1 MPTEVALVRKIL
13 LLVSIDQ
20 RGRNHCVSLTFGTM
34 GLPSKRRL
42 LGKVLSW
49 LSVLYS
55 IRTVAA
61 DTPVFG
67 ILTQPIKNSNET
79 MIAASYVKWLEAGG
93 ARSIP
98 IPYDAS
104 EELVEDIFG
113 QIDGILLPGGA
124 SDLPP
129 SAIYLWKLVRQAYS
143 DGDFIPLWGT
153 CLGFEFLL
161 QMASRNNSIL
171 EGGYVSENISLPLEQ
186 VIQHRLYRPPNLY
199 HSIRSLN
206 LTMNNHELGIPP
218 EVFSKT
224 LALKK
229 LWKVTSINHDL
240 RGRPFVSTIEPIHP
254 SSFPVYGVQFHPE
267 KNAFEYSTYP
277 HTNIPYEAIDHSKAG
292 VSMSLYMASFLV
304 DLARNNP
311 TYGKF
316 HQYDKPDTY
325 PLVYSYPMI
334 RGIKFEQ
341 TFRIPPSSDWTDGEI
356 KVLQ

>member
-1 MPTEVALVRKIL
+1 MWSAAKGGFSGFTSSWLLIL
-13 LLVSIDQ
+13 LSHIAVV
-20 RGRNHCVSLTFGTM
+20 G
-34 GLPSKRRL
+34 
-42 LGKVLSW
+42 
-49 LSVLYS
+49 
-55 IRTVAA
+55 A

-67 ILTQPIKNSNET
+67 ILTQPVKDSNET

-104 EELVEDIFG
+104 EGLVEELFG
-113 QIDGILLPGGA
+113 QIDGILFPGGG

-129 SAIYLWKLVRQAYS
+129 SAVFLWKLVRMAHRE
-143 DGDFIPLWGT
+143 GDAFPVWGT

-161 QMASRNNSIL
+161 QLASQNTSIL

-186 VIQHRLYRPPNLY
+186 VVQHRLYRPPDLF
-199 HSIRSLN
+199 HVVRSLN
-206 LTMNNHELGIPP
+206 ITMNNHELGLPP
-218 EVFSKT
+218 DVFAKSS
-224 LALKK
+224 ALKK

-240 RGRPFVSTIEPIHP
+240 QGRPFVSTIEPIYP

-267 KNAFEYSTYP
+267 KNAFEYATYP

-292 VSMSLYMASFLV
+292 VAMSLHMASFV
-304 DLARNNP
+304 VEMARNNP
-311 TYGKF
+311 IFGKF

-325 PLVYSYPMI
+325 PLVYSYPMT

-341 TFRIPPSSDWTDGEI
+341 TFRIPPASLWDDEHDE
-356 KVLQ
+356 VL